1 MNDLFVCGEDR
12 SVGYT
17 LKAQQSEFDLQT
29 KVYRGGWRWCGGLC
43 LKIQPSGKKKWRQ
56 QHTRDFLVSQPS
68 IIGH

>member
-29 KVYRGGWRWCGGLC
+29 KVYGGGWRWCGGLC
-43 LKIQPSGKKKWRQ
+43 LKIQPSGKKKKNGDSN
-56 QHTRDFLVSQPS
+56 TPGTS
-68 IIGH
+68 